1 MSSKNSEYSEDDHES
16 ENPEDS
22 ESEWKMRGKVTGG
35 LRMLWE
41 PPQIGNIPW
50 HVQCTIY
57 PFKPPRTH
65 QPGPGIEMEFN
76 LKQCNFNGRDSIK
89 AVEAV
94 MTGVRREM
102 YEYYWDYV

>member
-16 ENPEDS
+16 EN
-22 ESEWKMRGKVTGG
+22 
-35 LRMLWE
+35 
-41 PPQIGNIPW
+41 N
-50 HVQCTIY
+50 Y

-76 LKQCNFNGRDSIK
+76 LMQCHFNGRDSIK

-102 YEYYWDYV
+102 YEYY